1 VLVEMRPGYREW
13 APPVALRPAV
23 SCLWTSVTRAGG
35 QAAVLP
41 DACTDL
47 IWRAGA
53 GAFVAGPDTG
63 PAPADLPP
71 GTVLVGV
78 RFRPGAGG
86 PALGLPLTELR
97 DQRVD
102 LADVLAAPGRRL
114 PGDLPPGDL
123 LAGELP
129 PGDLLAGDLPP
140 GRALGRMVALA
151 ARLVSAGPPD
161 PLVAHAARLLAASRE
176 RTDELARDLGVSER
190 QFRRRCLDAAGY
202 GPKMLHRILRFRRFV
217 SEVDRAT
224 KPVDLALVAAEAGY
238 ADQAHLTREC
248 ARLAGLTPA
257 ALVAARRAAT

>member
-1 VLVEMRPGYREW
+1 MRPGYREW

-102 LADVLAAPGRRL
+102 LADVLAAPGRQL
-114 PGDLPPGDL
+114 PGDL
-123 LAGELP
+123 LAGDLP

-217 SEVDRAT
+217 SRIDAADGAL
-224 KPVDLALVAAEAGY
+224 DLSRIAAEAGY
-238 ADQAHLTREC
+238 ADQAHLTRESV
-248 ARLAGLTPA
+248 RLAGLPPA
-257 ALVAARRAAT
+257 ALVRARRG

>member
-1 VLVEMRPGYREW
+1 MITLTALGRRYPAGCETELVEMRPGYREW
-13 APPVALRPAV
+13 APPAALRPAV

-35 QAAVLP
+35 QSAVLP

-102 LADVLAAPGRRL
+102 LADVLPAPAGWTCPGSRPRPATRTRL
-114 PGDLPPGDL
+114 
-123 LAGELP
+123 
-129 PGDLLAGDLPP
+129 
-140 GRALGRMVALA
+140 
-151 ARLVSAGPPD
+151 
-161 PLVAHAARLLAASRE
+161 
-176 RTDELARDLGVSER
+176 T
-190 QFRRRCLDAAGY
+190 
-202 GPKMLHRILRFRRFV
+202 
-217 SEVDRAT
+217 
-224 KPVDLALVAAEAGY
+224 
-238 ADQAHLTREC
+238 
-248 ARLAGLTPA
+248 
-257 ALVAARRAAT
+257 